1 MHYTQARELIRS
13 GDVLAWSHR
22 PLRSWLD
29 LQIALVRAFTR
40 SEWSHVGIAWAIGG
54 RLFVLDAVS
63 SAGVRIFPLSRT
75 DSFTWVARGQWSAV
89 QEQIALA
96 HVGQPY
102 SKWDAIRAFFG
113 LSDASNG
120 RWFCSEFVCAVL
132 GIALAKPT
140 PAALMR
146 HLTEIEGLTGQFV
159 DTTH

>member
-1 MHYTQARELIRS
+1 MQYDQARELIRS

-22 PLRSWLD
+22 PLRTWHD
-29 LQIALVRAFTR
+29 LQIALVRIFTR

-54 RLFVLDAVS
+54 RLFVLEAVS
-63 SAGVRIFPLSRT
+63 KAGVRIFPLSRAGC
-75 DSFTWVARGQWSAV
+75 FTWVPRGQWSAV

-96 HVGQPY
+96 HIGQPY

-113 LSDASNG
+113 LSDSSNG

-132 GIALAKPT
+132 GIDLHKPT

-146 HLTEIEGLTGQFV
+146 HLAEHENLTGRFV
-159 DTTH
+159 SATP